1 MSTDMLTWARRQV
14 FEPMN
19 LSSSERFVLLL
30 LADNSSWDE
39 ETGRWYAFPF
49 QKTLARE
56 SGLSE
61 RTVKRAIS
69 RLLELGLISTERRKR
84 SSGFIAGN
92 GYVFHPEVVSEPIT
106 RTVDDAVDAAEG
118 LNSGPGFSGGDTMTP
133 LEIAGGDTVSRPVVA
148 GGDTMTPDPREPHD
162 PKRGHSVP
170 SGPQGTP
177 CPLGGDTVALP
188 TRADREDVRARLN
201 RHSESSSSSAR
212 EVAAGAA
219 DDEDDDQSSSQPT
232 TTAHGSATA
241 ASAGERSELGTW
253 RGVDLTV
260 LGAQVV
266 EATGLE
272 CGRDELVWLVDSIL
286 ARSRRQVGRPAS
298 FVRTA
303 ITNDPAGTRAELLA
317 RFRATPPTAEG
328 AAGGVRPKKSPPC
341 PIPEHADEGLLK
353 VNCPGCRGI
362 WDNPFPAVIS
372 RSVFEQLDGV
382 VQERV
387 LRDAGVDILND
398 ERATA

>member
-1 MSTDMLTWARRQV
+1 MATDMLTWARRQV

-39 ETGRWYAFPF
+39 DTGRWYAFPF

-69 RLLELGLISTERRKR
+69 RLLELRVISTERRKR
-84 SSGFIAGN
+84 ASGFIAGN
-92 GYVFHPEVVSEPIT
+92 GYVFHPEAVAEPIT
-106 RTVDDAVDAAEG
+106 RTVKDAVEAVGEQI
-118 LNSGPGFSGGDTMTP
+118 SGPGFSGGETMSS
-133 LEIAGGDTVSRPVVA
+133 LEIAGGDTMS
-148 GGDTMTPDPREPHD
+148 PDPNDPHD
-162 PKRGHSVP
+162 PRRGHSVP

-177 CPLGGDTVALP
+177 CPLGGDTVAHP

-201 RHSESSSSSAR
+201 RHSESSSSSAG
-212 EVAAGAA
+212 EAAAGAA
-219 DDEDDDQSSSQPT
+219 DNEDDEQSSSQPNVP
-232 TTAHGSATA
+232 AHGFGTV
-241 ASAGERSELGTW
+241 ASAEERTEPDTW
-253 RGVDLTV
+253 RGVDLDV

-266 EATGLE
+266 EATGLD
-272 CGRDELVWLVDSIL
+272 CGRNELVWLVDSIL

-303 ITNDPAGTRAELLA
+303 IANDPAGTRAELLVQFGA
-317 RFRATPPTAEG
+317 PPATVEG
-328 AAGGVRPKKSPPC
+328 AAGGVRRKKSPPC
-341 PIPEHADEGLLK
+341 PIPEHAEQGLLK
-353 VNCPGCRGI
+353 VNCPACRGI
-362 WDNPFPAVIS
+362 WDEPFPAVIT

-387 LRDAGVDILND
+387 LRAAGVEVLDD

>member
-1 MSTDMLTWARRQV
+1 MATDMLTWARRQV

-39 ETGRWYAFPF
+39 ATGRWYAFPF

-84 SSGFIAGN
+84 ASGFIAGN
-92 GYVFHPEVVSEPIT
+92 GYVFHPEVVAEPIA
-106 RTVDDAVDAAEG
+106 RTVDDAVEAVEER
-118 LNSGPGFSGGDTMTP
+118 NPGPGFSREDTVSS
-133 LEIAGGDTVSRPVVA
+133 LEIAGGDTVAP
-148 GGDTMTPDPREPHD
+148 
-162 PKRGHSVP
+162 
-170 SGPQGTP
+170 
-177 CPLGGDTVALP
+177 P
-188 TRADREDVRARLN
+188 TRADKEDVRARLN
-201 RHSESSSSSAR
+201 RHSESSSSSADKA
-212 EVAAGAA
+212 AAGAA
-219 DDEDDDQSSSQPT
+219 DDEDDDQSTSKPNPT
-232 TTAHGSATA
+232 THGSRTPA
-241 ASAGERSELGTW
+241 ADEERSDLGHW
-253 RGVDLTV
+253 RGVDLGE

-266 EATGLE
+266 EATGIDS
-272 CGRDELVWLVDSIL
+272 GRNELVWLVDAIL

-317 RFRATPPTAEG
+317 RFGTSAAAVQRS
-328 AAGGVRPKKSPPC
+328 AGGVQRKKSPPC
-341 PIPEHADEGLLK
+341 PIPEHAEQGLLK
-353 VNCPGCRGI
+353 VNCPPCRGI
-362 WDNPFPAVIS
+362 WEDPFPFVIK
-372 RSVFEQLDGV
+372 RRVFEQLDGV

-387 LRDAGVDILND
+387 MRAAEVEVLDD